1 MPKLIDRP
9 IKQALMLML
18 MLMLTPIGSI
28 EIEIERR
35 VVRPGGEAV
44 GIGQNPRRVPEVNPA
59 GVVGFRQSVTR
70 AIVYSVGLGEILKC
84 VSVGDRELGL
94 GGIVVVVLLLW
105 WWRRWRRTGMEG

>member
-18 MLMLTPIGSI
+18 TPIVSI

-35 VVRPGGEAV
+35 VIRPGGGAV

-84 VSVGDRELGL
+84 VGVGDRELGL